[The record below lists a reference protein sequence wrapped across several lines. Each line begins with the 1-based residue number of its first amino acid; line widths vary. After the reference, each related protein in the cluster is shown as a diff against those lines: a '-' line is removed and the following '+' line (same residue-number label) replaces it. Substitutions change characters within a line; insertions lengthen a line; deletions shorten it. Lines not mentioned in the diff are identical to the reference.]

1 MVVSMV
7 FSEPDVDNESY
18 ATAADE
24 QPEELALKEAQMT
37 EMGVSI
43 NDVANSKNSSEGAL
57 KLPEST
63 HSFLFTEPVC
73 SIPFLFSLGIAAIS
87 YGCLALALVYNVKHG
102 CIPTNVVSSVRVAQY
117 LSILI
122 ALLMEEEIPT
132 GLYLLRRISQPYLK
146 SKFPNVSYPKFVMSS
161 VLRITMGYLFL
172 VNVVIV
178 LVQAD
183 GVIEIFY
190 DVLALQF
197 LQRLDDIGFSV
208 SKMEVLGERLE
219 RATLAPSFHVDFQKE
234 KESLGLK
241 WRIRFFLKAVYFLN
255 LAGFLSAMIVV
266 SAKQISGEYQC
277 DSITIR
283 FGDEVWQDAIVQWPS
298 HSNQYP
304 PGLTKEMV
312 LAYSYFDGVYVKDP
326 SRSNGGRPIYIEQKK
341 SNRAAFD
348 ETTPVYDPYHPGN
361 SSIDR
366 IMPAEIKYCGG
377 HWMFSH
383 DYIRKSRKDKV
394 NLCFLVPMSTGAEH
408 YLTCFLPCFS
418 HRKSEECNWLARSPE
433 TEGFDLFDV
442 DGKWQIWTGV
452 IVETEVS
459 VKCNECSDDYDCN
472 LNGICN
478 RHGKCD
484 CDIDENAVYL
494 GTHCEVKLED
504 KCRTITGEKY
514 NDTWSVGHTGT
525 FSADAS
531 IWVWTEKNEIFQEY
545 SRPVYSYQHGLP
557 EGQAPEEGDSFSLI
571 YSGNKWFMIN
581 LQGAQ
586 DETANEF
593 WAWQTSNYHVT
604 NLVSEP
610 TYKDS
615 PVGVDFYYV
624 GERGSQF
631 GPFGALYPVQKH
643 NTTGVSK
650 DVVPAQNNALECCKS
665 SGISIISS
673 APQSVAFTVVKKR
686 FVPSATRESPPT
698 RILSSLTSLMCLKL
712 LVTRVDSYL
721 TMLQDIL
728 RDLPFAMN

>member
-1 MVVSMV
+1 MHLHVLKSL
-7 FSEPDVDNESY
+7 Y
-18 ATAADE
+18 RI
-24 QPEELALKEAQMT
+24 QP
-37 EMGVSI
+37 
-43 NDVANSKNSSEGAL
+43 
-57 KLPEST
+57 
-63 HSFLFTEPVC
+63 
-73 SIPFLFSLGIAAIS
+73 
-87 YGCLALALVYNVKHG
+87 
-102 CIPTNVVSSVRVAQY
+102 
-117 LSILI
+117 
-122 ALLMEEEIPT
+122 EIPT

-172 VNVVIV
+172 VNVLIV

-219 RATLAPSFHVDFQKE
+219 RATMAPSFHVDFQKE

-241 WRIRFFLKAVYFLN
+241 WRIRFFLKAVYFIN
-255 LAGFLSAMIVV
+255 LVGFLSAMIVV

-304 PGLTKEMV
+304 PGLTEEMV
-312 LAYSYFDGVYVKDP
+312 LAFSYFDGVYVKDP
-326 SRSNGGRPIYIEQKK
+326 SRSNEGRPIYIEQKK

-361 SSIDR
+361 NSIDR

-383 DYIRKSRKDKV
+383 DYIRKSRKDK
-394 NLCFLVPMSTGAEH
+394 
-408 YLTCFLPCFS
+408 
-418 HRKSEECNWLARSPE
+418 SEECNWLARSQE

-478 RHGKCD
+478 SHGKCD
-484 CDIDENAVYL
+484 CDIDENAVYF

-525 FSADAS
+525 FSADV
-531 IWVWTEKNEIFQEY
+531 VWIEKNEIFQEY

-571 YSGNKWFMIN
+571 YSGNRWFMIN

-586 DETANEF
+586 DETASEF
-593 WAWQTSNYHVT
+593 WAWQTSNYHAFWARAYEPGVT
-604 NLVSEP
+604 YRVSEP

-631 GPFGALYPVQKH
+631 GPFGALYPEQKH
-643 NTTGVSK
+643 NTTGRGVYRCEEEVCSFCPKGITADKDFVIPVNFNVSRAVGYTCGFLS
-650 DVVPAQNNALECCKS
+650 DYATGYDEGSYICHEVQMVEEACC
-665 SGISIISS
+665 
-673 APQSVAFTVVKKR
+673 
-686 FVPSATRESPPT
+686 PP
-698 RILSSLTSLMCLKL
+698 
-712 LVTRVDSYL
+712 
-721 TMLQDIL
+721 
-728 RDLPFAMN
+728 